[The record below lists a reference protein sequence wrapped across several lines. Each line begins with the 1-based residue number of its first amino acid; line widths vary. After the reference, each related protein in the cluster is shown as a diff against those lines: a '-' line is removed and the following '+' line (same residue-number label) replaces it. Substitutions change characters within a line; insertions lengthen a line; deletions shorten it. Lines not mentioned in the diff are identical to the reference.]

1 MLYVICALLSL
12 GSMAIVAGVI
22 TGFLRWPISVV
33 AVIVVTAVQRWRSGA
48 LLVTREEKDEMN
60 AVPWGIATGVT
71 SFFLSQ
77 LPSPLGLGMLAIAAA
92 GIGGMIGVV
101 IPLTVPLLIST
112 VTLMGL
118 IVAEIRNRS

>member
-1 MLYVICALLSL
+1 
-12 GSMAIVAGVI
+12 MAIVAGVI